1 MIENKHEHFSEW
13 TPLKNKQTEGA
24 RYDVRQEVLS
34 YLDRFFS
41 NFILHRDFPVKQKLA
56 RKHWVDTF
64 YEELTQEDREEI
76 FKQLKRDQSTLDKN
90 ELGHN

>member
-1 MIENKHEHFSEW
+1 MKDVYEHFSEW
-13 TPLKNKQTEGA
+13 TLLKKKPTEGS

-41 NFILHRDFPVKQKLA
+41 NFILHRDFPIKQKLL

-76 FKQLKRDQSTLDKN
+76 FKQLKRNKSK
-90 ELGHN
+90 

>member
-1 MIENKHEHFSEW
+1 MIEDEHEHFSEW
-13 TPLKNKQTEGA
+13 TPLKNKSKSKES
-24 RYDVRQEVLS
+24 RYNIRAKVMN

-76 FKQLKRDQSTLDKN
+76 FNKIKSDLKPP
-90 ELGHN
+90 E

>member
-1 MIENKHEHFSEW
+1 MIEDKNEHFSEW
-13 TPLKNKQTEGA
+13 TPPKDEPKNKES
-24 RYDVRQEVLS
+24 RYDVRQEILS

-41 NFILHRDFPVKQKLA
+41 NFILHRDFPIKQKLA

-76 FKQLKRDQSTLDKN
+76 FKQLKRDKSK
-90 ELGHN
+90 